1 MTRSGLV
8 RLAAFVV
15 VAALAG
21 ACGGE
26 GSAAPGA
33 EPSGGSVTT
42 PADTIRPAGHRDV
55 GRWAPRTVADVSRI
69 VPLVGS
75 ISEVV
80 FALGLG
86 DNVVAHDISATF
98 AEAAHLPLVTR
109 AHDVSAESVLS
120 LHPTLVLADPETGP
134 PEALDHIRNVGI
146 PVVVIEK
153 ATLSTASEHGSRPS
167 PRRSASPTLGATSAT
182 APRPTWPRRPRR
194 CRRTTSRSA
203 SPSCTCG
210 ARPACT

>member
-1 MTRSGLV
+1 MTRL
-8 RLAAFVV
+8 RLAGLLV

-21 ACGGE
+21 ACGGDS
-26 GSAAPGA
+26 SAAPPGV
-33 EPSGGSVTT
+33 PGGGSVASAEMPT
-42 PADTIRPAGHRDV
+42 PQLPVTVRSAD
-55 GRWAPRTVADVSRI
+55 GRSVTVDDVSRI

-86 DNVVAHDISATF
+86 GNVVARDISATF

-120 LHPTLVLADPETGP
+120 LRPTLVLADPETGP

-146 PVVVIEK
+146 PVVVIDK
-153 ATLSTASEHGSRPS
+153 ATRVDGIGDRIMTIAETVGVPDAGRVLRDDTGPS
-167 PRRSASPTLGATSAT
+167 
-182 APRPTWPRRPRR
+182 WPRRPPR
-194 CRRTTSRSA
+194 CRRTTSRSG
-203 SPSCTCG
+203 SRSCTCG